1 MRRHVGVVL
10 ALSAGLV
17 LAACGTKAGPSSNS
31 SGSSAPSGSPAAAAP
46 TGTPIKIGLLEALT
60 GPVASVGKD
69 NQDGFKLYF
78 SSVNNVVAGHP
89 IQITVA
95 DTTGQPDVAAAKVRD
110 LVENQKVD
118 IIAGINQTP
127 ECYAVA
133 QYVQTAQVP
142 LLVSGNCGATYLTI
156 DPKYSSP
163 YLIRASSNS
172 GAQAI
177 IGDWLANKG
186 YKKAV
191 MFTADYAGGAELND
205 LIAGSFVK
213 HGGTI
218 VQELHPPLQ
227 TTDFGPYL
235 TQIKKDADVIITFEP
250 GADGLRFGQQYP
262 NYAGGNKA
270 QVIDVLGQ
278 VAGGT
283 NLAQLKDAAVGII
296 GAGTYSDGVNSD
308 ISKQFAKQM
317 AAAYPGRALS
327 GDQAVGYGGAQI
339 IAAAID
345 KVHGDLSNKQ
355 DFLSALYT
363 TKIDTPRGPVTFD
376 QYHDIV
382 SSVYM
387 YQIAKN
393 GSDFGQKLQ
402 DTIPNVGQTS
412 DYTADQLKAANFGK
426 LKGKWPNITKDEVDK
441 LLLGGG

>member
-1 MRRHVGVVL
+1 
-10 ALSAGLV
+10 
-17 LAACGTKAGPSSNS
+17 
-31 SGSSAPSGSPAAAAP
+31 
-46 TGTPIKIGLLEALT
+46 
-60 GPVASVGKD
+60 
-69 NQDGFKLYF
+69 
-78 SSVNNVVAGHP
+78 
-89 IQITVA
+89 
-95 DTTGQPDVAAAKVRD
+95 
-110 LVENQKVD
+110 
-118 IIAGINQTP
+118 
-127 ECYAVA
+127 VA
-133 QYVQTAQVP
+133 QYVQTAHVP

-186 YKKAV
+186 YKKAI

-213 HGGTI
+213 HGGEI
-218 VQELHPPLQ
+218 IQELHPPVG
-227 TTDFGPYL
+227 TTDFAPYL
-235 TQIKKDADVIITFEP
+235 TQLKKDADVVIVFEP
-250 GADGLRFGQQYP
+250 GGDGLRFGQQYP
-262 NYAGGNKA
+262 NYANGNTKP

-283 NLAQLKDAAVGII
+283 NLAQLKDAATGII
-296 GAGTYSDGVNSD
+296 GAGTYSSD
-308 ISKQFAKQM
+308 VSSASSQQFAKQM

-327 GDQAVGYGGAQI
+327 GDEAVGYAGAQI

-355 DFLSALYT
+355 AFLDALYAT
-363 TKIDTPRGPVTFD
+363 SVDTPRGPVKFD

-387 YQIAKN
+387 YQNVKN

-402 DTIPNVGQTS
+402 DTVTNVGQTS
-412 DYTADQLKAANFGK
+412 DYSIETLKAANFGK
-426 LKGKWPNITKDEVDK
+426 LKGKWVGITKDQVDK
-441 LLLGGG
+441 LLMGGG